1 MIELILGA
9 VIGGI
14 VSLIVSEVYHRR
26 AAKELNDETTKL
38 KKVNAE
44 IVANIDS
51 LLEIQEDIS
60 EKTETIFK
68 HSVAGTPDDPD
79 YPYK

>member
-9 VIGGI
+9 VLGGI
-14 VSLIVSEVYHRR
+14 VSLIVSEAYHRR
-26 AAKELNDETTKL
+26 AAKDLNDETTKL

-68 HSVAGTPDDPD
+68 HSVAGTPDDQD

>member
-1 MIELILGA
+1 MIELIFGA

-44 IVANIDS
+44 IVANMRN
-51 LLEIQEDIS
+51 L
-60 EKTETIFK
+60 
-68 HSVAGTPDDPD
+68 
-79 YPYK
+79 